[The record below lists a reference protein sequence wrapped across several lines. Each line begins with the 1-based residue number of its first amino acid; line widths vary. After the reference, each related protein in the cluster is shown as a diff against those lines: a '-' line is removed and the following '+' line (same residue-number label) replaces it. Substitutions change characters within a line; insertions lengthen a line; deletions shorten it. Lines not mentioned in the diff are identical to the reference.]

1 MPGWYIHTEVANEV
15 AKRLLKGD
23 VPSDFALTPD
33 EARRLGGIAHK
44 WRNYLAWGAIGPD
57 TFYLLPDFR
66 PSTTLPNFP
75 NDLMVIVNFWQQE
88 WAKFDDFFMGSWG
101 DNAAPAIRG
110 EQSVLNQISGGFL
123 RELGEAMQEVSK
135 AAEDF
140 LLSIVAHFWDW
151 FGLFS
156 SGVPEGLSE
165 NEFYWSDMFHY
176 RSTYEFAHKLFV
188 NADTEQKKAFALERL
203 TKPHPLRR

>member
-1 MPGWYIHTEVANEV
+1 
-15 AKRLLKGD
+15 
-23 VPSDFALTPD
+23 
-33 EARRLGGIAHK
+33 
-44 WRNYLAWGAIGPD
+44 
-57 TFYLLPDFR
+57 
-66 PSTTLPNFP
+66 
-75 NDLMVIVNFWQQE
+75 MVGNGYAVR
-88 WAKFDDFFMGSWG
+88 
-101 DNAAPAIRG
+101 IRG

-188 NADTEQKKAFALERL
+188 NADTEQKKAFALSWMTHCATDATGHPFVNEKVGGPWRL
-203 TKPHPLRR
+203 HWQRHHLVENHMDARVYDVRRTPEYD